1 MYKMAFRMSNSAV
14 PDQTA
19 PWEQSDQGLHSLL
32 RHLCPKIKGHYGMI
46 KLINLCFL

>member
-1 MYKMAFRMSNSAV
+1 MFKMAFRMSNSAV

-19 PWEQSDQGLHSLL
+19 SWEQSDQGLHSLL
-32 RHLCPKIKGHYGMI
+32 RHLQPKTKDHYSVI